1 MEKFWERY
9 YALKARLRE
18 KENLEE
24 EFVQLADDVVDVA
37 NEEFTN
43 RSVKEMDSLSNLFYH
58 CQEILAFNYGTSSQ
72 KVFPTYSTIEKP
84 SEDLKARAII
94 ELVSSKI
101 YDIITDS
108 FLPIHGAVVP
118 VPAKNRRVM
127 VESEKPF
134 TADRSYHFRAKQ
146 RGVVGRVARIQKIR
160 ERLIAQEIQAQI
172 SPVLEDLLKLR

>member
-43 RSVKEMDSLSNLFYH
+43 RSVKEMNSLSNLFYH
-58 CQEILAFNYGTSSQ
+58 CQEIVAFNYGTSSQ
-72 KVFPTYSTIEKP
+72 KVFPTYSTIEEP
-84 SEDLKARAII
+84 SEDLKARAIV
-94 ELVSSKI
+94 ELVRSKI
-101 YDIITDS
+101 YGIITDS
-108 FLPIHGAVVP
+108 FQPIHGAVVP
-118 VPAKNRRVM
+118 VSARNRRVM
-127 VESEKPF
+127 VAEKPF
-134 TADRSYHFRAKQ
+134 TTDRSYHFRAKQ

-160 ERLIAQEIQAQI
+160 KRLIAQEIQAQI
-172 SPVLEDLLKLR
+172 NPVLEDLLKLR